1 MRQVVANPQIQG
13 QIIDYAKQA
22 CSVFP
27 SFQDTCVA
35 DVDQY
40 APMAFGM
47 ILAYLQP
54 EQVSTQQRVLIPQHV
69 YGGGVP

>member
-1 MRQVVANPQIQG
+1 
-13 QIIDYAKQA
+13 
-22 CSVFP
+22 
-27 SFQDTCVA
+27 
-35 DVDQY
+35 
-40 APMAFGM
+40 MAFGM